1 MIEQIL
7 PDLYQIQIPLPGNP
21 LRVLNSY
28 FIRGKERDLLI
39 DTGFNLDESWS
50 AMQQALHELDV
61 NMDYTDLFITHYHSD
76 HIGLIGHLSTIH
88 NTIWMSEPD
97 ANLIEANYTDN
108 VFRTTT
114 LNHLYHSGLLA
125 DGVPNLP
132 EEDAVVKYA
141 SRDLVTFSYM
151 QQGDNINIGRYHFTC
166 IETPGHTQGHICLY
180 DPEKKLFISGDHLL
194 AKITPNIGLWVF
206 NRNPLGEYLDS
217 LEKTYVL
224 DIDLVLPGHRVLIT
238 DHKKRIEELNNY
250 TQPLAIAIAIGSPKT
265 VAKIVSNI
273 HNTNV
278 EFPNIISPDTIYL
291 DENNVSIGQGNI
303 ICTGCLLSCHVR
315 IGNFNI
321 LNGFILIGHDS
332 IIGDYNSFMP
342 NTKISGE
349 VKIGYY
355 NFFGVGSTVLQ
366 QITIGNDTVVGAN
379 SVILRNTKNGMTY
392 IGSPAKIMKY

>member
-1 MIEQIL
+1 MKNIAIYGAGGLGRE
-7 PDLYQIQIPLPGNP
+7 
-21 LRVLNSY
+21 VAC
-28 FIRGKERDLLI
+28 LI
-39 DTGFNLDESWS
+39 
-50 AMQQALHELDV
+50 
-61 NMDYTDLFITHYHSD
+61 
-76 HIGLIGHLSTIH
+76 HIINKKTPQWNLIGFF
-88 NTIWMSEPD
+88 D
-97 ANLIEANYTDN
+97 DN
-108 VFRTTT
+108 VKLKGTR
-114 LNHLYHSGLLA
+114 NEYG
-125 DGVPNLP
+125 
-132 EEDAVVKYA
+132 E
-141 SRDLVTFSYM
+141 
-151 QQGDNINIGRYHFTC
+151 IIG
-166 IETPGHTQGHICLY
+166 G
-180 DPEKKLFISGDHLL
+180 
-194 AKITPNIGLWVF
+194 
-206 NRNPLGEYLDS
+206 
-217 LEKTYVL
+217 
-224 DIDLVLPGHRVLIT
+224 
-238 DHKKRIEELNNY
+238 IEELNNY

>member
-238 DHKKRIEELNNY
+238 DHKKRIEELKLHHARRLENVLDIVCSERM
-250 TQPLAIAIAIGSPKT
+250 TAAQ
-265 VAKIVSNI
+265 VAKRMKWDLSYKNW
-273 HNTNV
+273 N
-278 EFPNIISPDTIYL
+278 EFPINQKMHATAEAMAHLYYL
-291 DENNVSIGQGNI
+291 ALKG
-303 ICTGCLLSCHVR
+303 
-315 IGNFNI
+315 
-321 LNGFILIGHDS
+321 
-332 IIGDYNSFMP
+332 
-342 NTKISGE
+342 
-349 VKIGYY
+349 
-355 NFFGVGSTVLQ
+355 
-366 QITIGNDTVVGAN
+366 QITMSTE
-379 SVILRNTKNGMTY
+379 NGIY
-392 IGSPAKIMKY
+392 YFSRK